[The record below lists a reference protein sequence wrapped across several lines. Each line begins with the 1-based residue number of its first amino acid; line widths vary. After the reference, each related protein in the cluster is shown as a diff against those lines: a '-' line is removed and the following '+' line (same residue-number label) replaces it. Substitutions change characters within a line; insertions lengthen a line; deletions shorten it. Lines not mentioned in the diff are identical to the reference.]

1 MTGPANKEP
10 NTTPPEEKKEGPT
23 TPKSTISQHGFF
35 HFINENK
42 WEIASYVLLIF
53 GLFVS
58 FANQFFGGLLVGL
71 VLGIYFSQEIVDK
84 ASSFKHFIDREGI
97 FRGFII
103 VAAILALL
111 ILAAGLLIGT
121 AIGAWVRPFLGKAIS
136 SPFDNPKSQK

>member
-10 NTTPPEEKKEGPT
+10 NTTPPEEKKEGPA
-23 TPKSTISQHGFF
+23 TPKSIISEHGFF

-71 VLGIYFSQEIVDK
+71 VLGVYFSQEIVDK
-84 ASSFKHFIDREGI
+84 VGSFKSFIDREGI

-136 SPFDNPKSQK
+136 SPFDKPKSQK

>member
-1 MTGPANKEP
+1 MTGPASKEP
-10 NTTPPEEKKEGPT
+10 TKPAPEEKKEGPASPEPIVT
-23 TPKSTISQHGFF
+23 KRGFF

-42 WEIASYVLLIF
+42 WEIVSYILLFF

-71 VLGIYFSQEIVDK
+71 VLGIYFSQEILDK
-84 ASSFKHFIDREGI
+84 LASFKHFLDQEGI

-111 ILAAGLLIGT
+111 ILAPGLLIGT
-121 AIGAWVRPFLGKAIS
+121 AIGAWTRPFLGKAIS
-136 SPFDNPKSQK
+136 SPFDKTKTQK